1 MPKLNIDALLFA
13 LAWAALA
20 MAAGVFG
27 GFLVGSALALSLL
40 IVVMPVSGLILT
52 KTGNF
57 TMERQVRW
65 AMLIAAAIGVAVIAV
80 T

>member
-20 MAAGVFG
+20 IAGGMFG
-27 GFLVGSALALSLL
+27 GFILGSALAFALL

-52 KTGNF
+52 KTNNF
-57 TMERQVRW
+57 VLERQVRW
-65 AMLIAAAIGVAVIAV
+65 AMLVAAAIGVAVIAA

>member
-1 MPKLNIDALLFA
+1 MPRLNIDALLFA

-27 GFLVGSALALSLL
+27 GFLAGSALALSLL
-40 IVVMPVSGLILT
+40 LVVMPVSGLVLS

-57 TMERQVRW
+57 ALERQVRW
-65 AMLIAAAIGVAVIAV
+65 AMLGAAAIGVAVIAA

>member
-1 MPKLNIDALLFA
+1 MPKLNTDALLFA

-20 MAAGVFG
+20 MAGGVFG
-27 GFLVGSALALSLL
+27 GFFLGGALALSLL
-40 IVVMPVSGLILT
+40 IVVMPLSGLVLS

-57 TMERQVRW
+57 ALERQVRW
-65 AMLIAAAIGVAVIAV
+65 AILAAAAAGVAVIAA